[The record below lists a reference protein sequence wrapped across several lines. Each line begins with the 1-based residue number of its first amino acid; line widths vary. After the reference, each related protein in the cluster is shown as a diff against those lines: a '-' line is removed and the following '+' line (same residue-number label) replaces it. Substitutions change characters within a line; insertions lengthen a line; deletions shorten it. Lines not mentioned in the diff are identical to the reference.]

1 MKQYK
6 RWPLLLLAGLA
17 TGCLSPDAESTGT
30 PGAPPPPP
38 VAANASTSADSI
50 VSVATPLRGACS
62 LETAAENTI
71 TIEIGRV
78 VGNLDALRA
87 NDAIDEMAYIDAMV
101 FEGDADT
108 VVLFN
113 DRKYTGEVISR
124 DRSWTEMRFAVPVH
138 AVRFPADPGP
148 GGTAKLAKNQL
159 SLASTR
165 FDRSTCDSFAWA
177 SIIIERAP
185 LPVVLVHGLLDT
197 PESFNMFW
205 RPSLESMGIL
215 VAPDLH
221 LGPDDSIVNNS
232 GKIKTAVTKACKRY
246 GSKQVNI
253 VGHSKGGIDARHY
266 VANSKL
272 VARLIQIGS
281 PNAGTKIAD
290 HVFISTL
297 LLSLYFGENL
307 FNVMPTGPG
316 SLELTTSAMTGYNLT
331 ASHNTNTKYI
341 SLAGDHRPTFF
352 CFFDPSPFH
361 CFIEKLLI
369 RLVGRGDTMVSVASA
384 HALPYADNMVY
395 TSGADRQAVH
405 DPLIQS
411 QDVFDMLIG
420 NLTSGTL
427 SFSTS
432 ALSPAASAVDF
443 DRLAEE
449 EELPT
454 ARTEGVGGVLE
465 PGDIVEYAIP
475 VDEAQGV
482 TFEVMHLEPEL
493 DIALVSPNG
502 EFFDPERAREDPDLE
517 YGAGEILGGLMT
529 TFKVPNSEPG
539 TWLVMVIGERL
550 EKPAAHVVHAVL
562 EDPELRFEYKNQ
574 EPLGNVGKPLELEIA
589 FNRELED
596 VRVTAHVL
604 APTGDEELPPSDLRP
619 VELELLDEGQEND
632 REPRDGVFSGIFFE
646 TEKPGLYQVAFTTRG
661 VTPGGFEFTREDFT
675 VITVLE

>member
-1 MKQYK
+1 MKQYT

-17 TGCLSPDAESTGT
+17 TGCLSPDAEFTDA
-30 PGAPPPPP
+30 PDAPPPPP
-38 VAANASTSADSI
+38 VSASASAGAI
-50 VSVATPLRGACS
+50 TSVATPLRDACS
-62 LETAAENTI
+62 FETPAENSI
-71 TIEIGRV
+71 SIDVGRV
-78 VGNLDALRA
+78 VGNLDALRS
-87 NDAIDEMAYIDAMV
+87 NNAIDEFAYIDAMV
-101 FEGDADT
+101 YGGDADT
-108 VVLFN
+108 VILFN

-124 DRSWTEMRFAVPVH
+124 SRSWTEMRFTVPVH
-138 AVRFPADPGP
+138 AVHFPADPGP
-148 GGTAKLAKNQL
+148 DRVAKLATNKL

-165 FDRSTCDSFAWA
+165 SDKSACDSFAWA

-185 LPVVLVHGLLDT
+185 LPVVLAHGLLDS
-197 PESFNMFW
+197 PASFNEFW

-215 VAPDLH
+215 VAQDLD

-232 GKIKTAVTKACKRY
+232 GKLKTAVTKACERY
-246 GSKQVNI
+246 GSRQVNI

-272 VARLIQIGS
+272 VARLIQIGA

-290 HVFISTL
+290 HVFLSTL

-307 FNVMPTGPG
+307 FNSMPTGPG

-369 RLVGRGDTMVSVASA
+369 RLVGRGDTMVSIASA
-384 HALPYADNMVY
+384 HALPYADHLLY
-395 TSGADRQAVH
+395 SSGADRQAVH
-405 DPLIQS
+405 DPLIRS

-420 NLTSGTL
+420 SLTSSTL

-432 ALSPAASAVDF
+432 ALSPAASEADF
-443 DRLAEE
+443 TRLAEE
-449 EELPT
+449 EEVPT
-454 ARTEGVGGVLE
+454 ARTESVGGVLE
-465 PGDIVEYAIP
+465 PGDILEYAIP

-482 TFEVMHLEPEL
+482 TFEVMHLEPGL
-493 DIALVSPNG
+493 DLALISPNG
-502 EFFDPERAREDPDLE
+502 EFYDPERAREDPELE
-517 YGAGEILGGLMT
+517 YGEGEILGGLLT
-529 TFKVPNSEPG
+529 SFKVPNREPG

-550 EKPAAHVVHAVL
+550 DKPAAHVVHAVL
-562 EDPELRFEYKNQ
+562 EDPELRFEYKNP

-604 APTGDEELPPSDLRP
+604 APTDGQELPPSAQRP
-619 VELELLDEGQEND
+619 VELELRDEGQEND
-632 REPRDGVFSGIFFE
+632 REPRDGVFSGVFFE

-661 VTPGGFEFTREDFT
+661 VTPAGSEFTREDFA